1 MYTGAP
7 IYYDHRNA
15 IISAERP
22 GTVHTIDNATYHYF
36 RRYLL
41 QKAMSVFR
49 WRLPDWW
56 SMDYFLYAL
65 YCWGVVAVIET
76 DRFGVI
82 PQGCGL
88 KGYDVQ
94 YQPTHAVIANQLLK
108 GITSPRIGT
117 ECVLFKLKPDFGGI
131 MDLVGYYAEAMTL
144 ASQSMSI
151 NILNSKLS
159 YVFTANN
166 KAAAESFKK
175 LYDQMAEGQPAVVQD
190 KNLLLDDGRTPA
202 WTPWAQDVGSNY
214 IADRLLTDL
223 RKLEAEFDTKIGL
236 PSANTDKRERLIS
249 DEVNANAAETY
260 APSAAD
266 LERWQKE
273 CLRVSDLF
281 GVDMWVDWR
290 VNPAPE
296 GVSL

>member
-7 IYYDHRNA
+7 ILYDHRNA
-15 IISAERP
+15 VVSAERP

-49 WRLPDWW
+49 WRLPEWW
-56 SMDYFLYAL
+56 SMDYFLYCL

-88 KGYDVQ
+88 RGYDVQ
-94 YQPTHAVIANQLLK
+94 YQPTNAVIANPLLK
-108 GITSPRIGT
+108 GLTSPRIGT
-117 ECVLFKLKPDFGGI
+117 ECVLFKLKPDFGNI

-190 KNLLLDDGRTPA
+190 KNLLLDDGHTPA
-202 WTPWAQDVGSNY
+202 WMPWEQDVGSNY

-266 LERWQKE
+266 LERWQYE

-281 GVDMWVDWR
+281 DVDMWVDWR

-296 GVSL
+296 GVAL

>member
-7 IYYDHRNA
+7 ILYDHRNA
-15 IISAERP
+15 VVSAERP
-22 GTVHTIDNATYHYF
+22 GTVHTIDNATYQYF
-36 RRYLL
+36 RRYLM

-49 WRLPDWW
+49 WQLPEWW
-56 SMDYFLYAL
+56 SMDYFLYCL

-88 KGYDVQ
+88 RGYDVQ
-94 YQPTHAVIANQLLK
+94 YQPTNAVIANPLLK
-108 GITSPRIGT
+108 GLTSPRIGT

-190 KNLLLDDGRTPA
+190 KNLLLDDGHTPA
-202 WTPWAQDVGSNY
+202 WMPWAQDVGSNY

-266 LERWQKE
+266 LERWQHE

-296 GVSL
+296 GVAL

>member
-7 IYYDHRNA
+7 IYYDYQNA

-22 GTVHTIDNATYHYF
+22 GTVHTIDNATYQYF

-49 WRLPDWW
+49 WRIPEWW
-56 SMDYFLYAL
+56 SMDYFLYCL

-88 KGYDVQ
+88 QGYDVQ
-94 YQPTHAVIANQLLK
+94 YQPTNAIISNPLLK
-108 GITSPRIGT
+108 GLTSPRIGT
-117 ECVLFKLKPDFGGI
+117 ECVLFKLKPDFGCI

-190 KNLLLDDGRTPA
+190 KNLLLDDGHTPA
-202 WTPWAQDVGSNY
+202 WMPWAQDVGSNY

-266 LERWQKE
+266 LERWQHE
-273 CLRVSDLF
+273 CIRVYDLF

-296 GVSL
+296 GVAL

>member
-7 IYYDHRNA
+7 IYYDHQNA

-22 GTVHTIDNATYHYF
+22 GTVHTIDNATYQYF

-49 WRLPDWW
+49 WQLPEWW
-56 SMDYFLYAL
+56 SMDYFLYCL

-88 KGYDVQ
+88 RGYDVQ
-94 YQPTHAVIANQLLK
+94 YQPTNAVIANPLLK
-108 GITSPRIGT
+108 GLTSPRIGT
-117 ECVLFKLKPDFGGI
+117 ECVLFKLKPDFGSI

-190 KNLLLDDGRTPA
+190 KNLLLDDGHTPA
-202 WTPWAQDVGSNY
+202 WMPWAQDVGSNY

-266 LERWQKE
+266 LERWQHE
-273 CLRVSDLF
+273 CLRVSALF
-281 GVDMWVDWR
+281 DVDMWVDWR

-296 GVSL
+296 GVAL